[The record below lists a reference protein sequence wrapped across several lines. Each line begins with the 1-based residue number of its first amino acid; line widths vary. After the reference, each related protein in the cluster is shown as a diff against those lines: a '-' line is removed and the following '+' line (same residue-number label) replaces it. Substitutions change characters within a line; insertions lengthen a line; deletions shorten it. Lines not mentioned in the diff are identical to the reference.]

1 MEKIKFIVDSSCDIT
16 PEMQQEYDIGVVPLS
31 VSFGDRH
38 FTDRVDISS
47 ELFFKLLKESEGE
60 LPKTAQPSPYRFEQ
74 EFRKWDGKYTD
85 IICVCVSSQM
95 SGTCRSAEIA
105 KAALAEDP
113 NCSVRVHVVDSLNAS
128 IGILVTVFA
137 GAQHAAAGH
146 TTREVLAHMEEVKRR
161 AAIYFVLDTL
171 EYVRRGGRIG
181 LIKSVVG
188 SLLNIKPVMTFV
200 KGIPIDTDKARG
212 MAQAVERLLGV
223 FSQKAADLKEVIIVH
238 AHCPDRARALAAGF
252 TARFSRIRVR
262 ICEVGATMGAFTGEG
277 GLGFAMMEKEPR
289 WS

>member
-1 MEKIKFIVDSSCDIT
+1 MENIKFIVDSSCDIT
-16 PEMQQEYDIGVVPLS
+16 PEMQKEYDIAVVPLS

-47 ELFFKLLKESEGE
+47 ELFFELLKKTEGE
-60 LPKTAQPSPYRFEQ
+60 LPKTAQPSPYRFEE

-95 SGTCRSAEIA
+95 SGTYNSAQMA
-105 KAALAEDP
+105 GAALKDDP

-128 IGILVTVFA
+128 IGILITVFA
-137 GAQHAAAGH
+137 GTQYAAAGH
-146 TTREVLAHMEEVKRR
+146 PVEEVLAHMEEVKRC

-212 MAQAVERLLGV
+212 MAQAIERLLSV
-223 FSQKAADLKEVIIVH
+223 FSQKAADLKEVIIIH
-238 AHCPDRARALAAGF
+238 AHCPDRAMEFAAGF
-252 TARFSRIRVR
+252 ARRFSRIRIR
-262 ICEVGATMGAFTGEG
+262 ICEVGATMGTFTGEG
-277 GLGFAMMEKEPR
+277 GIGFAMMEKEPR